1 MARKISITDLW
12 AFLLLLHFVYSS
24 SAATTFY
31 VEFALKMETDR
42 SFGVASIGKFDDEF
56 CNVRR

>member
-1 MARKISITDLW
+1 MARKISITDSW

-24 SAATTFY
+24 SAATAFY
-31 VEFALKMETDR
+31 VEFVLKMETDR
-42 SFGVASIGKFDDEF
+42 SFGFASIGKFDDEF